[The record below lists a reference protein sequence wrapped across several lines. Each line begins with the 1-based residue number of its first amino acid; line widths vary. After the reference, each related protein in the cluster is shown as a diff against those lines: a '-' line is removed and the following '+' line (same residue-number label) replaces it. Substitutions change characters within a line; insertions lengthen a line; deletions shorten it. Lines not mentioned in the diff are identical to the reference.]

1 MFRTNCWYDTQCI
14 KGSNSLNFLF
24 THALSLELA
33 VIAGTSQQRAA
44 LTITYA
50 CLCQLVE
57 DELLLACISHICY
70 CQTALSEYCIN
81 QNTNWE
87 VILSFGDFFQRKRV
101 VLFGIDAN
109 TIPYMRVSLRNSL
122 IALFSSSMGYFL
134 FTSKIVI

>member
-33 VIAGTSQQRAA
+33 VIAGTSQQRAV

-57 DELLLACISHICY
+57 DELLLACISNICY

-87 VILSFGDFFQRKRV
+87 VILSFGDFFSEKKSGSLWNWCQHYSLYESFFTKFFNSIVFV
-101 VLFGIDAN
+101 VNGI
-109 TIPYMRVSLRNSL
+109 
-122 IALFSSSMGYFL
+122 FSFY
-134 FTSKIVI
+134 K